1 MIFIMNDVAIY
12 EIFAKNQIN
21 RKIFFK
27 KKRKFFFETI
37 FYYDYLIV
45 SWTQ

>member
-21 RKIFFK
+21 RKIFFIFDSL
-27 KKRKFFFETI
+27 KRKENFFSRQYSI
-37 FYYDYLIV
+37 MII
-45 SWTQ
+45 